1 MSVIFHAS
9 DLHFG
14 RTNPDVARALV
25 MAVRDLSPDLAVLSG
40 DFTQI
45 GSAGEFQQAHE
56 FLAALPCPFLAVPGN
71 HDIPARDLVARFADP
86 YGRYR
91 RFIHDDLAP
100 VYRDDGVYILGLN
113 TARPA
118 LPHWNWANGTISR
131 AQIALVRRRFAEAT
145 PAQWKILVCHHPL
158 YAMVD
163 TPIDTFVWRAGRLR
177 AALRAMGVH
186 MIMTGHIHHA
196 SVTFD
201 KEDDKGLYHIGAA
214 SAFSTRLRTQ
224 GNGFNLIRATPDRA
238 DVTLM
243 TWKDGNFHESEKHV
257 IYR

>member
-1 MSVIFHAS
+1 MTVIFHAS

-14 RTNPDVARALV
+14 RVNPEVARALL
-25 MAVRDLSPDLAVLSG
+25 AEIKSINPSLAVLSG

-45 GSAGEFQQAHE
+45 GSRAEFTQARA
-56 FLAALPCPFLAVPGN
+56 FLDALPCPYLAVPGN
-71 HDIPARDLVARFADP
+71 HDVPARDILKRFTNP
-86 YGRYR
+86 YALYR
-91 RFIHDDLAP
+91 EYITSDLFPRHDDDQCFI
-100 VYRDDGVYILGLN
+100 VGIN
-113 TARPA
+113 TSRPA
-118 LPHWNWANGTISR
+118 VPHWNWANGKISR
-131 AQIALVRRRFAEAT
+131 AQINAIESMFSRAQ
-145 PAQWKILVCHHPL
+145 PHQWKILVCHHPL

-177 AALRAMGVH
+177 AALRRAGVH

-201 KEDDKGLYHIGAA
+201 QENDIGLYHIGAA

-224 GNGFNLIRATPDRA
+224 GNGYNLIRLTR
-238 DVTLM
+238 DVAAITLM
-243 TWKDGNFHESEKHV
+243 TWKEGNFQESEKHV

>member
-1 MSVIFHAS
+1 MTVLFHAS

-14 RTNPDVARALV
+14 RVNADVAHALIGEIDTV
-25 MAVRDLSPDLAVLSG
+25 KPSLAVLSG
-40 DFTQI
+40 DFTQV
-45 GSAGEFQQAHE
+45 GSRTEFSAARA
-56 FLAALPCPFLAVPGN
+56 FLDRLPCPYLAVPGN
-71 HDIPARDLVARFADP
+71 HDVPARDLIKRFTDP
-86 YGRYR
+86 YGLYR
-91 RFIHDDLAP
+91 EYITPDLLPIYEDESCFI
-100 VYRDDGVYILGLN
+100 VGMN
-113 TARPA
+113 TARPVV
-118 LPHWNWANGTISR
+118 PHWNWANGKISR
-131 AQIALVRRRFAEAT
+131 AQIDAIEPLFARAR
-145 PAQWKILVCHHPL
+145 PDQWKILVCHHPL

-177 AALRAMGVH
+177 AALRRAGVH

-224 GNGFNLIRATPDRA
+224 GNGYNLIHTTPDQV

-243 TWKDGNFHESEKHV
+243 TWQDGNFQESEKHV